1 MSIGKNM
8 KFGKGEIKRQQ
19 RRFLT
24 ILALLTTWVRGSMST
39 GKWVMR
45 AGKGVLK
52 AGIGHNNMD
61 HMNKNF

>member
-1 MSIGKNM
+1 M

-24 ILALLTTWVRGSMST
+24 ILALVTTLVRGSMST
-39 GKWVMR
+39 GKGVTR

-61 HMNKNF
+61 HMNKKF